1 MKTRFL
7 ILLPALAFAAASA
20 PASAQESDAGTL
32 AREVCSS
39 CHGPQG
45 RSISSTFPRLAG
57 QQAPYIEA
65 QLKAFRDH
73 SRGDPLAQAYM
84 WGMAS
89 QMDDGVI
96 AKLAAYYAKQK
107 PAHGRPADAKT
118 AQAGKAIFENG
129 IPSANVPACATCHG
143 KDAAGNGTF
152 PRLAGQHAAY
162 LVKQLSLFKSA
173 LRAGASAPVM
183 HNITSGM
190 TFEQMAAVSA
200 YLAGL

>member
-1 MKTRFL
+1 MKTRLL
-7 ILLPALAFAAASA
+7 ILLPALALGGVSASA
-20 PASAQESDAGTL
+20 IAQESEAGTL
-32 AREVCSS
+32 AREVCAS
-39 CHGPQG
+39 CHGPEG

-73 SRGDPLAQAYM
+73 TRGDPLAEAYM

-89 QMDDGVI
+89 QMDDGAI
-96 AKLAAYYAKQK
+96 DKLAAYYAKQK
-107 PAHGRPADAKT
+107 PAHGRPADPKI
-118 AQAGKAIFENG
+118 AQTGKAIFEKG
-129 IPSANVPACATCHG
+129 IAAANVPACASCHG
-143 KDAAGNGTF
+143 KNAAGNGTF

-162 LVKQLSLFKSA
+162 LVKQLSLFKSS

-190 TFEQMAAVSA
+190 SFEQMAAVSA